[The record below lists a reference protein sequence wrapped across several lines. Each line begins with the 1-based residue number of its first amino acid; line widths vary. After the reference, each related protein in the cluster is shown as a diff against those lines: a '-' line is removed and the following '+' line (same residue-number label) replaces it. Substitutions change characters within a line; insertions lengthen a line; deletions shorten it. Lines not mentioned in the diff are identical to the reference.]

1 MRLMSKRL
9 YFTALLCIS
18 CHLCLGQSIRDSL
31 SFKDYLQ
38 YVLRYHPV
46 AMQANTLP
54 DYARA
59 QLRAT
64 RGAFDPIIQ
73 TASDTKQYDTKN
85 YYRYWDA
92 QLKIPVWIGP
102 DIKVGYEKNT
112 GYYLSDENS
121 TPNDGLVYAGI
132 SWPVGRGLWMDERR
146 SVLLQAKQMLDMN
159 DAEKVNV
166 INKLILEAAKDF
178 RAWEMAY
185 YRLRQ
190 FDIALELAQVRFTAV
205 KQRVEGGDEA
215 AIDSVEAKIFLFDR
229 RNQRLQA
236 FLEFQNAIL
245 KLNTYLWAEGQV
257 PVNIDTTIIPAKD
270 DFAYRAPENL
280 QLNQLLVIAE
290 TNHPKLRQLQ
300 SKINIYNIE
309 QSLLRNQLLPAI
321 NLNYNFINTPADFSF
336 SRSFETAFNNN
347 YKFGFSFYYPLL
359 LRKERGKLRM
369 NDLKIFQTKQEL
381 EQTER
386 MILNEV
392 RSVFNEYVT
401 LSSQLSLQAQQ
412 VEFTNV
418 LLNGERDKFFNG
430 ESTLFLVNTREVSMI
445 NAELKLIELRYKAA
459 VSLSTL
465 YWSAGLSLLE

>member
-1 MRLMSKRL
+1 MNKFFSITCVSLVL
-9 YFTALLCIS
+9 YSVVAA
-18 CHLCLGQSIRDSL
+18 QPIRDSL
-31 SFKDYLQ
+31 SFKVYVQYILQ
-38 YVLRYHPV
+38 YHPV
-46 AMQANTLP
+46 ALQANTLP

-64 RGAFDPIIQ
+64 RGSFDPSIQ
-73 TASDTKQYDTKN
+73 TSTNTKQYNDKN

-92 QLKIPVWIGP
+92 QLKVPVWIGP
-102 DIKVGYEKNT
+102 DIKIGYEKNT
-112 GYYLSDENS
+112 GYFLSDENT

-132 SWPVGRGLWMDERR
+132 TWPIGRGMWIDERR
-146 SVLLQAKQMLDMN
+146 TVLLQAKQMLDMN
-159 DAEKVNV
+159 DAEKVQV

-185 YRLRQ
+185 YRLKQ
-190 FDIALELAQVRFTAV
+190 LDIALELAKVRFDAV

-229 RNQRLQA
+229 RNQRLQTL
-236 FLEFQNAIL
+236 LEFQNAIL
-245 KLNTYLWAEGQV
+245 KLSTYLWTEGQV
-257 PVNIDTTIIPAKD
+257 PVNIDTTVIPAKD
-270 DFAYRAPENL
+270 DFAFRSSDNI
-280 QLNQLLVIAE
+280 QLSQLLTQAE
-290 TNHPKLRQLQ
+290 SNHPKLRQLHT
-300 SKINIYNIE
+300 KINIYE
-309 QSLLRNQLLPAI
+309 LERTLLRNQLLPAL

-336 SRSFETAFNNN
+336 SRSIETAFVNN

-369 NDLKIFQTKQEL
+369 NDLKMYQTNQEL

-386 MILNEV
+386 DILNDI

-401 LSSQLSLQAQQ
+401 LTAQLNIQTQQ
-412 VEFTNV
+412 VSFTN
-418 LLNGERDKFFNG
+418 LLLTGERDKFFNG

-465 YWSAGLSLLE
+465 YWSAGLNLVE